1 MVSTIVQFIP
11 REEREDGYG
20 RREDGGP
27 QFIFSVRPRG
37 GFVASSRYII
47 AGDDCD
53 RVYLTL
59 QNRSLY
65 T

>member
-1 MVSTIVQFIP
+1 MY
-11 REEREDGYG
+11 ERS
-20 RREDGGP
+20 EDGGP
-27 QFIFSVRPRG
+27 KFIFPMWPCG
-37 GFVASSRYII
+37 GFVAPSRYII
-47 AGDDCD
+47 AGDDYD